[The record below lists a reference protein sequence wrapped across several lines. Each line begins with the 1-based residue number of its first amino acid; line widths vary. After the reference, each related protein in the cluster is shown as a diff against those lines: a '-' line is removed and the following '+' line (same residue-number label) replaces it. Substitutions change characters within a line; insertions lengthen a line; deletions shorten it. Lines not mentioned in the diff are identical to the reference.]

1 MKPAANINGIARQ
14 VSNAPPV
21 SNQSVMFIALS
32 IPIIDIKLIL
42 AAVFN
47 ESRKDIPARNK
58 IKVSSK
64 ILVIN
69 PLIIAN
75 IIMASV
81 GQGI

>member
-1 MKPAANINGIARQ
+1 MNPAANINGIAHQ

-32 IPIIDIKLIL
+32 IPIIDIKLIP